1 MAFLRAA
8 GRAGPL
14 LCLGL
19 FPSDQQALWVPQAS
33 LLRACGLAL
42 PLPVPGPSS
51 VKGSHPPHARPAS
64 ALSRFSGACAQ
75 RAEHRARGE
84 GEGSLSPS
92 PAEPGSGLLGA
103 CWLCAH
109 HSTSTR
115 GLSSPVNPRCS
126 CTSTL
131 LPSWDAPGQHGC
143 PICAPRAPAALLQL
157 PHPPG
162 GACVGLCP
170 SEPVLKPEPLKV
182 RGSSVI
188 IHLWPPHSSQPGPCA
203 TAHSE
208 KRCFSSR
215 RRWP

>member
-1 MAFLRAA
+1 MLGEHGASLGIIARKERLSSHLTPPCCGGCCWLAHLAA
-8 GRAGPL
+8 G
-14 LCLGL
+14 
-19 FPSDQQALWVPQAS
+19 W
-33 LLRACGLAL
+33 
-42 PLPVPGPSS
+42 
-51 VKGSHPPHARPAS
+51 K
-64 ALSRFSGACAQ
+64 
-75 RAEHRARGE
+75 
-84 GEGSLSPS
+84 S